1 MWDLIR
7 LFFSSVASSL
17 PSGSLRAAFAGRMR
31 ARIRC
36 ANRRPMES
44 VLGVARERTVER
56 YAVVPP
62 RAVVKLRRRVKTD
75 SCNT

>member
-1 MWDLIR
+1 
-7 LFFSSVASSL
+7 
-17 PSGSLRAAFAGRMR
+17 
-31 ARIRC
+31 
-36 ANRRPMES
+36 MES